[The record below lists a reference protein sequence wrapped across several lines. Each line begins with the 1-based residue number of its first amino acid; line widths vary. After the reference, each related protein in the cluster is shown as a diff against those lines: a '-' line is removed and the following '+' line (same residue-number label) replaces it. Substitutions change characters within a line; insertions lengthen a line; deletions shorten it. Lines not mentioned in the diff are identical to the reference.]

1 VSLVTSNKYVQTPYG
16 IYELKYFF
24 TESMGQDLAGDD
36 VSAEKIR
43 NRIRELVENENT
55 KKPMSDQK
63 LSDIL
68 SREGFSVA
76 RRTVAKYRE
85 QQRILP
91 ARMRQKYD

>member
-1 VSLVTSNKYVQTPYG
+1 VTSNKYVQTPHG

-24 TESMGQDLAGDD
+24 TESMGQDNDGGD

-43 NRIRELVENENT
+43 NRIGELIEKENS
-55 KKPMSDQK
+55 KKPLSDQK

-68 SREGFSVA
+68 SREGFTIA

-85 QQRILP
+85 QQRLLP